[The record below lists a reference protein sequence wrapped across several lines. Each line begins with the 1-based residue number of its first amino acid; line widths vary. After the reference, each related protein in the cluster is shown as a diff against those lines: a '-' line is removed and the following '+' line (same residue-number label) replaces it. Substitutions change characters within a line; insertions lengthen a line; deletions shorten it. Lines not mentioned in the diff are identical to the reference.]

1 MVLEGKGSSIMIYRK
16 VRLHGM
22 MSKTIFSDEKSSMQS
37 SVMMFH
43 YQGNGHPV
51 FAIASAIAGLHF
63 FDSQALLE
71 RLMLLLSRL
80 CIVTTIPVVNGL
92 SQGQAYTVVDG
103 HEGITQEPLC
113 GIVVPLLA
121 LLRNKFHQP
130 PHNIQNSTFC
140 PEIVEDVLCSV
151 LCWWCTLQQI
161 QRHMQSV
168 NAGYKG
174 PVYLFAPDTTNTM
187 NDAKDS

>member
-1 MVLEGKGSSIMIYRK
+1 MTGPGEEGQWSSG
-16 VRLHGM
+16 LCDC
-22 MSKTIFSDEKSSMQS
+22 FSDC
-37 SVMMFH
+37 
-43 YQGNGHPV
+43 
-51 FAIASAIAGLHF
+51 
-63 FDSQALLE
+63 
-71 RLMLLLSRL
+71 RL

-103 HEGITQEPLC
+103 HEGIIQEPLC
-113 GIVVPLLA
+113 GIVVPLVGEFLCTPLLCIQLA
-121 LLRNKFHQP
+121 MLRNKFHQP

-140 PEIVEDVLCSV
+140 PEIVEDVVCSV